1 MEKDERCVLPTNVKQ
16 IGNIGD
22 GSKIY
27 IEDYAST
34 YVQQYA
40 MSEKGREKIAV
51 LVGKSHIIDGEE
63 IIFISGVIQGKYS
76 IHKNGMIELSE
87 KSWQYIDRQ
96 MAMYFEGLD
105 VIGWA
110 YIQPGFEDYVNENLL
125 EFQRRSESKGLQVL
139 YLIDPLE
146 RINSFYK
153 WHSGEKVLEILKGYM
168 VYFEKNEGMHEYMLE
183 NKLKPVEA
191 EDPIGIDRPDPVAK
205 VRELRAQPR
214 TVKNKTKASAEQKKM
229 VNLLGSLSFVMFLVC
244 FIMGAGLIQNDER
257 LNEMEEKMVMMEAA
271 LDGTQSVFAA
281 QSGTETTVEETTVGG
296 VSATVETTTAEVTKE
311 ETTEKMTEDILKE
324 EGTEEETEQKE
335 AKEDKYTLYTVD
347 DGDTLLKIS
356 REHYGDRTR
365 VEDIMEVNDIDD
377 PNRLYIGMEL
387 KLPE

>member
-63 IIFISGVIQGKYS
+63 ILFISGVIQGKYS

-168 VYFEKNEGMHEYMLE
+168 IYFEKNEGMHEYMLE

-191 EDPIGIDRPDPVAK
+191 EEPVGIDRPDPVAK

-214 TVKNKTKASAEQKKM
+214 TVKNKTKAVAEQKKM

-281 QSGTETTVEETTVGG
+281 QSGTETTAEETTVGG
-296 VSATVETTTAEVTKE
+296 VSTTVETTTEEMTKE

-324 EGTEEETEQKE
+324 ESTEEETEQKE
-335 AKEDKYTLYTVD
+335 AKKEKYTLYTVD

-356 REHYGDRTR
+356 KEHYGDRTR
-365 VEDIMEVNDIDD
+365 VEDIMMANDIDD